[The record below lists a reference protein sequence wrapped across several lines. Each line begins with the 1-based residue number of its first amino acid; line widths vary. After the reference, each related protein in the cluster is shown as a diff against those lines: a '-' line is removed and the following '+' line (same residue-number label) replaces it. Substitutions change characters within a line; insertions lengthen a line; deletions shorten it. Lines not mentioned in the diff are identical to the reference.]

1 MENEMFTTQGGMVN
15 PCVGI
20 PKKEDV
26 FMETITALIQDTPI
40 PKMVKVRQKFD
51 DSHIPAEEIPS
62 IVTRELDRTP
72 LGLSLPQRICASN
85 LPLSKSGVATVMT
98 EQPGRA
104 CVEILQI

>member
-1 MENEMFTTQGGMVN
+1 MFTTQGGMVN

-51 DSHIPAEEIPS
+51 DSHIPAEEIPGV
-62 IVTRELDRTP
+62 VTRELDRP
-72 LGLSLPQRICASN
+72 EMQEEG
-85 LPLSKSGVATVMT
+85 
-98 EQPGRA
+98 
-104 CVEILQI
+104 

>member
-1 MENEMFTTQGGMVN
+1 MRE
-15 PCVGI
+15 GI
-20 PKKEDV
+20 PEKEDA

-51 DSHIPAEEIPS
+51 DSHIPAEEIPGV
-62 IVTRELDRTP
+62 VTRTP

-85 LPLSKSGVATVMT
+85 LPLSKSGVATVIT

>member
-1 MENEMFTTQGGMVN
+1 MRE
-15 PCVGI
+15 GI
-20 PKKEDV
+20 PEKEDA

-51 DSHIPAEEIPS
+51 DSHIPAEEIPGV
-62 IVTRELDRTP
+62 VTRELDRTP
-72 LGLSLPQRICASN
+72 VGLSLPQRICASN
-85 LPLSKSGVATVMT
+85 LPLSKSGVATVIT

>member
-1 MENEMFTTQGGMVN
+1 MPPAAAREEQ
-15 PCVGI
+15 
-20 PKKEDV
+20 D
-26 FMETITALIQDTPI
+26 METITNLIKDTPV

-51 DSHIPAEEIPS
+51 DSHIPAEEIPGV
-62 IVTRELDRTP
+62 VTRELDRTP

-85 LPLSKSGVATVMT
+85 LPLSKSGVATVIT

>member
-1 MENEMFTTQGGMVN
+1 MRE
-15 PCVGI
+15 GI
-20 PKKEDV
+20 PEKEDA

-72 LGLSLPQRICASN
+72 LGLSLPQRICALN
-85 LPLSKSGVATVMT
+85 LPLSKSGVATVIT
-98 EQPGRA
+98 EQPGKA
-104 CVEILQI
+104 CVEILQTGIGM